1 MTKWTPGMILKDTFK
16 VTVPKVHPGGGVKI
30 YTGFYE
36 GKTRMAVDKESFN
49 DGQKRFILG
58 TFNVNIK

>member
-1 MTKWTPGMILKDTFK
+1 MILKDTFK
-16 VTVPKVHPGGGVKI
+16 VTVPREHPGGGVKI

-36 GKTRMAVDKESFN
+36 ENDRMDVDKESFN

-58 TFNVNIK
+58 TFSVNIK